1 MPFIEGFLIGLG
13 MAIFIGPVFFTLL
26 QTTLQFG
33 KVSGIAVA
41 TGIILSDVLCVLIF
55 TLGLNKVGAS
65 PEVMNWSAGIGAIIL
80 TVLGLK
86 YIFKP
91 NLTTQAKLPKSINI
105 AGSFLNGFLVNF
117 VNPFVFV
124 VWAGVYIY
132 TKEKYPSEMDQ
143 YISLSGVLLGI
154 LSTDL
159 AKVFLA
165 DKIRPLLKPTI
176 LMVTFKVIGLVLLIF
191 AVRLLLYLF

>member
-1 MPFIEGFLIGLG
+1 MPFIEGYLLGLA
-13 MAIFIGPVFFTLL
+13 MVLFIGPVFFTLIHA
-26 QTTLQFG
+26 TLQFG

-41 TGIILSDVLCVLIF
+41 IGIILSDVLCVLIF
-55 TLGLNKVGAS
+55 TLGLNKLGAS
-65 PEVMNWSAGIGAIIL
+65 PEVLNWSAGIGAIIL
-80 TVLGLK
+80 TVLGFK

-91 NLTTQAKLPKSINI
+91 NLTTQAKLPKSINM
-105 AGSFLNGFLVNF
+105 AGSFLKGFLVNF

-159 AKVFLA
+159 MKVFLA

-176 LMVTFKVIGLVLLIF
+176 LTATFKVIGMVLLIF